1 MDRMKDRISSDLKLA
16 MKARDRDRVS
26 TLRMVLAELQGREKD
41 TGIVLD
47 AKGAV
52 PVLQSMVRT
61 RRDAAA
67 QFRSGGRDDLAD
79 KEEQEIE
86 IIAAYLPAALS
97 ADELRNLVDAVI
109 SEVGATGPRDMG
121 KVMGQVVPRVAGRAE
136 GGVVSSMV
144 KQVLGVMQQ

>member
-1 MDRMKDRISSDLKLA
+1 MKDRISSDLKLA

-41 TGIVLD
+41 TGTVLD
-47 AKGAV
+47 ADAAV
-52 PVLQSMVRT
+52 PVLQSMVRK

-67 QFRSGGRDDLAD
+67 QFRTGGRDDLAD
-79 KEEQEIE
+79 KEEREIDV
-86 IIAAYLPAALS
+86 IAAYLPAALGE
-97 ADELRNLVDAVI
+97 AELRSLVDTVI

-121 KVMGQVVPRVAGRAE
+121 RVMGQVLPRVAGRAE

-144 KQVLGVMQQ
+144 KQALGSMSS